1 MFQHDGSSEGFLR
14 DSMVQ
19 ASMDI
24 GPELPNSE
32 KWGGKVSSPW
42 LERILFVSSILIFTL
57 LAGEI
62 RPSLSDSFGSSA
74 SLLIYPISILVSFII
89 TEHLVRLIERVFGIR

>member
-1 MFQHDGSSEGFLR
+1 MFQHDGRSEGFVR

-19 ASMDI
+19 TPMDV

-32 KWGGKVSSPW
+32 KWHGRVSSPW
-42 LERILFVSSILIFTL
+42 LERILFVSSILIFII

-62 RPSLSDSFGSSA
+62 RPSVSDSFGYSV

-89 TEHLVRLIERVFGIR
+89 TEHLVRLIERLFGIR

>member
-19 ASMDI
+19 TSMDV

-32 KWGGKVSSPW
+32 KWYGRVSSPW
-42 LERILFVSSILIFTL
+42 LERILLVSNIIIFIILHPLVTTLKDCKTSSIITNHDTSFV
-57 LAGEI
+57 I
-62 RPSLSDSFGSSA
+62 RDIGRRS
-74 SLLIYPISILVSFII
+74 
-89 TEHLVRLIERVFGIR
+89 HERWE